1 MNFKELL
8 SNEEKRTSIFLGI
21 SLIGLLMSFFNIKVG
36 QFDSAW
42 IAIILCGLPIIKDA
56 VVALVTNFDIKADVL
71 VAMALI
77 SSVIIGQI
85 FAAGEIAFIMTIGAL
100 LEEHTVTKTRAG
112 IERLINLTPRT
123 ARVISNGETKVI
135 HAKDVK
141 IGNLIQVLPGET
153 IPVDGEIY
161 NGETSVDQSVMT
173 GEPIPVDK
181 TVGDDVFSGTVNQFG
196 SIIMKATKL
205 GKDSSLQRMVA
216 LVESA
221 DAGKAKIVRL
231 TDKWATWIVIIALTS
246 AIITYFVTGEII
258 RSVTILVVFCPCALV
273 LATPTAIM
281 AATGNLTKYGILIK
295 EGDALERLSGVNKI
309 IFDKTGT
316 LTHGRPEL
324 TDIIPYNNLNN
335 ITNERIEINESN
347 NTGDTRITNSIK
359 IIELNTDYS
368 KENLIQ
374 IIASLESKSEHPL
387 GKSIVKHF
395 KDNENRE
402 FIEVENFEMIIGR
415 GVRGTVGEK
424 EVLAGN
430 LELLVDNHISI
441 PLEWIDSNISP
452 FIEKG
457 STVIYTV
464 IEGKFTGAIILNDVL
479 REDAKEVI
487 SSIKKTDLEPILLTG
502 DNEKPANHMA
512 KQLGINKVYH
522 NSLPETKMEI
532 IDKYQNK
539 GENVAMVGD
548 GVNDAP
554 SLKRSFIG
562 IAMGGIG
569 SDIAVDAADIAL
581 IGDDIK
587 YIPHL
592 LRLSKQTIKTINTNI
607 FISLTLNFIAIILAI
622 MGILGP
628 VLGALIH
635 NVGSVL
641 VIIYSSFLLKW
652 EGKEREF

>member
-1 MNFKELL
+1 MIIKEFLF
-8 SNEEKRTSIFLGI
+8 NGEKRTIIFLGI
-21 SLIGLLMSFFNIKVG
+21 SLIGLIMSFFNIKVG
-36 QFDSAW
+36 KIDFGW

-77 SSVIIGQI
+77 ASVIIGQI

-100 LEEHTVTKTRAG
+100 LEEHTVAKTREG

-123 ARVISNGETKVI
+123 ARVISNGEKRVI
-135 HAKDVK
+135 NAKDVK
-141 IGNLIQVLPGET
+141 IGDLIQVLPGET

-161 NGETSVDQSVMT
+161 SGETSIDQSVMT

-181 TVGDDVFSGTVNQFG
+181 TIGDEVYSGTVNQFG
-196 SIIMKATKL
+196 SIIIKATKL
-205 GKDSSLQRMVA
+205 GKDSSLQRMIA
-216 LVESA
+216 LVKSA

-246 AIITYFVTGEII
+246 AIATYFVTGEII

-281 AATGNLTKYGILIK
+281 AASGNLTKYGILIK
-295 EGDALERLSGVNKI
+295 EGDALERLSKVNKI

-316 LTHGRPEL
+316 LTYGKLEL
-324 TDIIPYNNLNN
+324 IDIIQYNNLNIN
-335 ITNERIEINESN
+335 SNGIETKKSKTN
-347 NTGDTRITNSIK
+347 
-359 IIELNTDYS
+359 YS
-368 KENLIQ
+368 KEDFVQ

-395 KDNENRE
+395 KNYENRE
-402 FIEVENFEMIIGR
+402 LLEVENFKMIMGR
-415 GVRGTVGEK
+415 GVRGTVSEK

-430 LELLVDNHISI
+430 LEFLTDSHITI
-441 PLEWIDSNISP
+441 PLKWTDSNLSP
-452 FIEKG
+452 FLEKG
-457 STVIYTV
+457 STVIYTS
-464 IEGKFTGAIILNDVL
+464 INGKFTGAIILNDVL

-487 SSIKKTDLEPILLTG
+487 NSVMKTDIEPILLTG
-502 DNEKPANHMA
+502 DNEKPAKHMA
-512 KQLGINKVYH
+512 KQVGINKVY
-522 NSLPETKMEI
+522 NNALPEAKMEV
-532 IDKYQNK
+532 IDKYQNN
-539 GENVAMVGD
+539 GENVAMIGD

-554 SLKRSFIG
+554 SLKKSFIG

-581 IGDDIK
+581 VGDDIK

-592 LRLSKQTIKTINTNI
+592 LRLSKKTMRTININI
-607 FISLTLNFIAIILAI
+607 FLSLTLNFIAIVLAI
-622 MGILGP
+622 LGILGP
-628 VLGALIH
+628 VLGALVH

-652 EGKEREF
+652 K